1 MAESHVS
8 TIEIQ
13 EHALWDNQKRQHK
26 FSAFEMEI
34 TARCN
39 NDCRH
44 CYINVPAGDASA
56 KAQELSPSEILR
68 IAGEAASLGAVW
80 CLVTGGEPLLRPDFP
95 EIYLGLKRLGLLVS
109 VFTNATPV
117 TDEHVALF
125 RRYPPR
131 DIEVTVYGATKETYE
146 RVTRRPGSY
155 DAFMRGLDRLLAG
168 GVKVRLKT
176 VAIRS
181 NMHEMAEIERFCRER
196 TKDYHRFDP
205 VMHLRLDGD
214 PARNAD
220 IRAERLTPDEVVMLE
235 QADEERFGVLIK
247 KSDRI
252 ILPDRP
258 RLSCDECC
266 AQQELDGD
274 VALAE
279 DTPLFSCG
287 VGEGSF
293 NVSYDGT
300 FPACSSLSTPDT
312 NYDLRR
318 GSLREALET
327 VMPRVRAMRT
337 TNKALLR
344 ACKSCAYVN
353 LCRNCPAHAYLE
365 TGDMQAIS
373 PYFCQVAHARAE
385 MLSSADPGFVTCA
398 PSR

>member
-13 EHALWDNQKRQHK
+13 EYALWDNQKRQNK
-26 FSAFEMEI
+26 FSAFELEI

-56 KAQELSPSEILR
+56 KAQELSASEILR
-68 IAGEAASLGAVW
+68 IAREAASLGAVW

-109 VFTNATPV
+109 VFTNATPI
-117 TDEHVALF
+117 TEEHVALF
-125 RRYPPR
+125 KRYPPR
-131 DIEVTVYGATKETYE
+131 DIEVTVYGVTKETYE
-146 RVTRRPGSY
+146 RVARRPGSY

-220 IRAERLTPDEVVMLE
+220 IRAGA
-235 QADEERFGVLIK
+235 ADARR
-247 KSDRI
+247 SR
-252 ILPDRP
+252 
-258 RLSCDECC
+258 
-266 AQQELDGD
+266 D
-274 VALAE
+274 VGA
-279 DTPLFSCG
+279 G
-287 VGEGSF
+287 
-293 NVSYDGT
+293 
-300 FPACSSLSTPDT
+300 
-312 NYDLRR
+312 
-318 GSLREALET
+318 
-327 VMPRVRAMRT
+327 
-337 TNKALLR
+337 
-344 ACKSCAYVN
+344 
-353 LCRNCPAHAYLE
+353 
-365 TGDMQAIS
+365 
-373 PYFCQVAHARAE
+373 
-385 MLSSADPGFVTCA
+385 
-398 PSR
+398 